1 MNELQLQNTLTGLKK
16 SPLSLDKDKENKEKA
31 RAFEV
36 TVKNESELQ
45 NMRAA
50 LKKGD
55 TPLASLLDVQQA
67 RSFDDDVEIL
77 EHELADDIKKL
88 EKLQEKEVEEE
99 KPKESQCIIS

>member
-16 SPLSLDKDKENKEKA
+16 SPLSLDKDKEDKEKA
-31 RAFEV
+31 RAAFEV

-50 LKKGD
+50 LKKGH
-55 TPLASLLDVQQA
+55 TQLSSLLDVKQA
-67 RSFDDDVEIL
+67 RSFDDDVVIL

-88 EKLQEKEVEEE
+88 EKLQEKEEEE